1 MMKKTYLMPQLH
13 TVKVKRM
20 AVLAGSET
28 SFSLKSTNAS
38 TNSNSNEYSNALAP
52 GSSGSDGEDW

>member
-20 AVLAGSET
+20 AVLAGSEKM
-28 SFSLKSTNAS
+28 SVFSTNAS
-38 TNSNSNEYSNALAP
+38 TNSNNEYNNALAP
-52 GSSGSDGEDW
+52 GSSGSDGEEW

>member
-20 AVLAGSET
+20 AVLAGSEKM
-28 SFSLKSTNAS
+28 SVFSTNAS
-38 TNSNSNEYSNALAP
+38 TNSNNEYSNALAP
-52 GSSGSDGEDW
+52 SSSGSDGEDW

>member
-1 MMKKTYLMPQLH
+1 MPQLH

-20 AVLAGSET
+20 AVLAGSEKM
-28 SFSLKSTNAS
+28 SVFSTNAS
-38 TNSNSNEYSNALAP
+38 TNSNNEYSNALAP

>member
-20 AVLAGSET
+20 AVLAGSKT
-28 SFSLKSTNAS
+28 MSVFSTNAS
-38 TNSNSNEYSNALAP
+38 TNSNNEYSNALAP

>member
-1 MMKKTYLMPQLH
+1 MMKKTYVMPQLH

-20 AVLAGSET
+20 AVLGGSET

-38 TNSNSNEYSNALAP
+38 TNSNNEYSNALAP